1 MTANTPADSS
11 KRRIVVAITGA
22 SGAIYGVRLLH
33 LLHDDDDDVETHL
46 ILSPAGRL
54 TLA

>member
-1 MTANTPADSS
+1 MTANTPTDSS

-22 SGAIYGVRLLH
+22 SGAIYGVH
-33 LLHDDDDDVETHL
+33 LLHDDADVETHL